1 MEEKIK
7 VSYIEGESIGDAYL
21 KAFTK
26 TLNEKNEF
34 LYLIIHIKKPIK
46 EIKNKEISDSNLDIE
61 NWLDVI
67 NVEEKVYETFIKFE
81 FSEKEEWSKGKSGKD
96 WINGRIKDLLHSEGC
111 YNKALRKGYSIDQ
124 LAKVEERLKYR
135 VHGKKLHGGTTNALV
150 CNVFLPEED
159 LKKACQRKP
168 QEKDIRCLTQIDFK
182 PVENNLNLIASFRS
196 QYFDTKA
203 YGNLIALAILL
214 YDMCKKTQYEPGEI
228 ISTAHKALFYY
239 AKDKENLSKLLNHF
253 REHGLINLD
262 KNLKIYKVV

>member
-21 KAFTK
+21 KAFTTK
-26 TLNEKNEF
+26 LNEENEF

-67 NVEEKVYETFIKFE
+67 NVGEKVYETFIKFE
-81 FSEKEEWSKGKSGKD
+81 FSKKEEKWSKGNSGKD
-96 WINGRIKDLLHSEGC
+96 WINGRIKDLLHSDGY

-124 LAKVEERLKYR
+124 LEAVRKRLTELP
-135 VHGKKLHGGTTNALV
+135 HSSSTNALV
-150 CNVFLPEED
+150 CNVFSSED
-159 LKKACQRKP
+159 LKKACNTLMAP
-168 QEKDIRCLTQIDFK
+168 NIRCLTQIDFK
-182 PVENNLNLIASFRS
+182 PVKKNLNLIATFRS

-214 YDMCKKTQYEPGEI
+214 YDMCKKCKKNDMNREK
-228 ISTAHKALFYY
+228 SF
-239 AKDKENLSKLLNHF
+239 LL
-253 REHGLINLD
+253 LIKPYFTLI
-262 KNLKIYKVV
+262 KIKRIF